1 MAFFEGIKM
10 TAGYGDGPDIINSCN
25 ISANRGEI
33 VAILGPNG
41 AGKSTAMKA
50 MLGLLTLKSGS
61 VCLDGEDISKI
72 SPQDRVKKGISFV
85 PQTRNV
91 FADLTVRENLEIGGF
106 LREVGLEEMIKNIY
120 ELFPI
125 LKEKQSQIVGQLSGG
140 QRQQVALGR
149 ALMSEPSVLMLD
161 EPTAGVSPIVMDELF
176 EHIIKVKKTNVA
188 VPNGVVMISPS
199 ATSPGLTDLNDN
211 GYFFRTAPSDARG
224 GQVLADITKDRKVKS
239 IAVTHTN
246 NDYGKGLA
254 DVYVAAVKAHGIN
267 VTAVTAHEEGKGDYG
282 AEVATLAA
290 AGGDA
295 LAVLGYLD
303 QAGGMIIQG
312 SLDSGAFDV
321 FVLSDGMIGDS
332 LTDRFGKDL
341 NKSFGSLPGSTG
353 KGAGKFAEVAKAGGI
368 DSSGPYT
375 GESYDAAA
383 LIALSM
389 QAGGKAD
396 RGTIQANVMDVA
408 NAPGTKIYPGELKKA
423 LDLLAKGKAVNYEG
437 ATGVEFTDVGEA
449 FGSFLEKE
457 IKGGKFKTK
466 KQR

>member
-1 MAFFEGIKM
+1 MRKLVLAAFLFVSTISTNSLADIKM
-10 TAGYGDGPDIINSCN
+10 GIILGFTGPIESLTPAMANSAELAFNEASNSGKLLGGKKISVERADSTCVDSAAATTAAEGLI
-25 ISANRGEI
+25 ANGV
-33 VAILGPNG
+33 VAIMG
-41 AGKSTAMKA
+41 ADC
-50 MLGLLTLKSGS
+50 SG
-61 VCLDGEDISKI
+61 VTGAI
-72 SPQDRVKKGISFV
+72 
-85 PQTRNV
+85 
-91 FADLTVRENLEIGGF
+91 A
-106 LREVGLEEMIKNIY
+106 
-120 ELFPI
+120 
-125 LKEKQSQIVGQLSGG
+125 
-140 QRQQVALGR
+140 
-149 ALMSEPSVLMLD
+149 
-161 EPTAGVSPIVMDELF
+161 
-176 EHIIKVKKTNVA
+176 TNVA

-224 GQVLADITKDRKVKS
+224 GQILADITKDRKIKS
-239 IAVTHTN
+239 VAITYTN

-254 DVYVAAVKAHGIN
+254 DVYKAAVEAHGIK
-267 VTAVTAHEEGKGDYG
+267 VTTVAAHEDGKADYS
-282 AEVATLAA
+282 AEVATLAS

-295 LAVLGYLD
+295 VAVIGYID
-303 QAGGMIIQG
+303 QGGKGIIQA
-312 SLDSGAFDV
+312 SLDSGAFDR
-321 FVLSDGMIGDS
+321 FILSDGMIGDS
-332 LTDRFGKDL
+332 LTDNFGKAL

-353 KGAGKFAEVAKAGGI
+353 KGAGVFADVAKAAGI

-383 LIALSM
+383 LITLAM

-396 RGTIQANVMDVA
+396 RATIQQNVMAVA
-408 NAPGTKIYPGELKKA
+408 NAPGKKIYPGELGKA